1 MVSRHDG
8 YDCIALP
15 ILMIKLCAFCS
26 YNLHHAPTLNAS
38 HISWRCDGIMV
49 SMQDFSSLDPSSSAH
64 HCVVFLGK
72 TLLSLSV
79 LLQTRVKHL
88 GTSKISENS
97 DTALVRINILTSSC
111 KPLGLPPLTVS
122 GISLLPYPQD
132 IKIDNPN
139 SFFSIFIINKIHK
152 KPLPYLSQKKL
163 KIG

>member
-1 MVSRHDG
+1 M
-8 YDCIALP
+8 ALW
-15 ILMIKLCAFCS
+15 LACR
-26 YNLHHAPTLNAS
+26 T
-38 HISWRCDGIMV
+38 
-49 SMQDFSSLDPSSSAH
+49 SLDPSSSAY

-97 DTALVRINILTSSC
+97 DTVLVRINILTSSC
-111 KPLGLPPLTVS
+111 KPLGLQPLTVS

-152 KPLPYLSQKKL
+152 KPLPYLSQKKKKL
-163 KIG
+163 ADCIEQKLI

>member
-1 MVSRHDG
+1 
-8 YDCIALP
+8 
-15 ILMIKLCAFCS
+15 
-26 YNLHHAPTLNAS
+26 
-38 HISWRCDGIMV
+38 MV

-97 DTALVRINILTSSC
+97 DTALVRINILTSCC
-111 KPLGLPPLTVS
+111 KPLGLQPLTVS

-152 KPLPYLSQKKL
+152 KPLPYLSQKKIKNWL
-163 KIG
+163 IVLSRNWFKNFRCHYLIFLPIKYGNILRCSWTWHSHFWV

>member
-1 MVSRHDG
+1 
-8 YDCIALP
+8 
-15 ILMIKLCAFCS
+15 
-26 YNLHHAPTLNAS
+26 
-38 HISWRCDGIMV
+38 MV

-97 DTALVRINILTSSC
+97 DTVLVRINILTSSC
-111 KPLGLPPLTVS
+111 KPLGLQPLTVS

-152 KPLPYLSQKKL
+152 KPLPYLSQKKIKNWL
-163 KIG
+163 IVLSRNWFKNFRCHYLIFLQIKYGNILHCSWTWHSHFWV

>member
-1 MVSRHDG
+1 
-8 YDCIALP
+8 
-15 ILMIKLCAFCS
+15 
-26 YNLHHAPTLNAS
+26 
-38 HISWRCDGIMV
+38 MV

-97 DTALVRINILTSSC
+97 DTVLVRINILTSSC
-111 KPLGLPPLTVS
+111 KPLGLQPLTVS

-152 KPLPYLSQKKL
+152 KTLTLSLTKK
-163 KIG
+163 K

>member
-1 MVSRHDG
+1 
-8 YDCIALP
+8 
-15 ILMIKLCAFCS
+15 
-26 YNLHHAPTLNAS
+26 
-38 HISWRCDGIMV
+38 MV

-97 DTALVRINILTSSC
+97 DNVLVRINILTSSW
-111 KPLGLPPLTVS
+111 KPLGLQPLTVS

-139 SFFSIFIINKIHK
+139 SFFSIFIINKIYKKTLPNLSHK
-152 KPLPYLSQKKL
+152 KIKNWLIVLSRSWFKNFCSYYLIFLQTKYGNILHCSWTWHSHFWV
-163 KIG
+163 